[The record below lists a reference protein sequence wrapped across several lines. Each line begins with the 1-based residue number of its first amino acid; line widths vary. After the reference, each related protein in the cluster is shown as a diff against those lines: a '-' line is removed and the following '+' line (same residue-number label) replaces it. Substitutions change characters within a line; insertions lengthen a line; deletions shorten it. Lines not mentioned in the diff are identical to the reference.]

1 MKQINSTS
9 RHNKKNPDMVRNIF
23 LDILFALVTCGLYN
37 VYVQYCQILA
47 INDML
52 NEKRYSFLKW
62 LIFSIFTFGLYHIY
76 HEYVKGEDIDKCTGI
91 ASGNTG
97 VICLILTIC
106 GLSII
111 ADAIQQSHIN
121 RFYGENLP

>member
-1 MKQINSTS
+1 MNQIDSTLQQ
-9 RHNKKNPDMVRNIF
+9 NKRNPDMVRNIF
-23 LDILFALVTCGLYN
+23 WDIFFTLITCGLFN
-37 VYVQYCQILA
+37 LYVQYCQILA
-47 INDML
+47 INNML
-52 NEKRYSFLKW
+52 NEDRYSFLKW
-62 LIFSIFTFGLYHIY
+62 LFFSILTFGLYHIY
-76 HEYVKGEDIDKCTGI
+76 HEYVKGEDIDKCIG

-97 VICLILTIC
+97 IICLILTIC